1 MGLDPVV
8 ECQSDHGCRQTRYD
22 DLEPHDNFVQITV
35 IVYKVLHTCKDL
47 VVAWI
52 GKIAL
57 AFRFAFAMKRP
68 EIPEIDDDNRKDC
81 TELDNNF
88 KTFLKSAVTFSLIN
102 SSTRI
107 MWPVLLIGSH
117 SVMPSTIPSRITFN
131 HSMMF
136 IRYVPFSF

>member
-35 IVYKVLHTCKDL
+35 IVYKVLNPCKDL

-81 TELDNNF
+81 TELDDNF
-88 KTFLKSAVTFSLIN
+88 KNILEISCHIQLNKLIYQ
-102 SSTRI
+102 
-107 MWPVLLIGSH
+107 
-117 SVMPSTIPSRITFN
+117 N
-131 HSMMF
+131 HVAGAAD
-136 IRYVPFSF
+136 RKPLGNALYDTQQYNL

>member
-35 IVYKVLHTCKDL
+35 IVYKVLNTCKDL

-52 GKIAL
+52 GKIAP
-57 AFRFAFAMKRP
+57 ASGFTFTMKRP

-81 TELDNNF
+81 TELDDNF
-88 KTFLKSAVTFSLIN
+88 KNILEIICHIQLNKLIYQ
-102 SSTRI
+102 
-107 MWPVLLIGSH
+107 
-117 SVMPSTIPSRITFN
+117 N
-131 HSMMF
+131 HVAGAAD
-136 IRYVPFSF
+136 RKPLGNALYDTQQDNL

>member
-35 IVYKVLHTCKDL
+35 IVYKVLNTCKDL

-52 GKIAL
+52 GKIAP
-57 AFRFAFAMKRP
+57 ASGFTFTMKRP

-81 TELDNNF
+81 TELDDNF
-88 KTFLKSAVTFSLIN
+88 KNIFEISCHIQLNKLIYQ
-102 SSTRI
+102 
-107 MWPVLLIGSH
+107 
-117 SVMPSTIPSRITFN
+117 N
-131 HSMMF
+131 HVAGAAD
-136 IRYVPFSF
+136 RKPLGNALYDTQQDNL

>member
-35 IVYKVLHTCKDL
+35 IVYKVLNTCKDL

-52 GKIAL
+52 GKIAP
-57 AFRFAFAMKRP
+57 AFCFAFAMKRP

-88 KTFLKSAVTFSLIN
+88 KNILEISCHIQLNKLIYQ
-102 SSTRI
+102 
-107 MWPVLLIGSH
+107 
-117 SVMPSTIPSRITFN
+117 N
-131 HSMMF
+131 HVAGAAD
-136 IRYVPFSF
+136 RKPLGNALYDTQQDNL